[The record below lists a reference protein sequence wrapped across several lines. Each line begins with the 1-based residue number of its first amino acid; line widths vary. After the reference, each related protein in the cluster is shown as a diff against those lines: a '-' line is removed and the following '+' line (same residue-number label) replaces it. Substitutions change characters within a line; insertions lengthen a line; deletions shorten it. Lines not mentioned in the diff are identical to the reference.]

1 MPHVYIMCFSIACC
15 SLSSNMKYVA
25 HTSFFSEL
33 IWFCCTDLWQK
44 YCLSC
49 VVAAYNSKCS
59 GKIVERQHWCLA
71 AGIIV
76 RGSLSRLEW
85 CNPGLTMVLHSSRK
99 KNKNGSDK
107 KYNKR
112 NCLSYSISYHKVS
125 VIKYLKH
132 FHIQLLYSIQLLYLL
147 FSSSIFC
154 VYYVEIEQNI
164 NFTHNFVAGMMV
176 IHQGMMVKPCCCFS
190 LEKSHFV

>member
-1 MPHVYIMCFSIACC
+1 MFWKNCGKAALM
-15 SLSSNMKYVA
+15 
-25 HTSFFSEL
+25 
-33 IWFCCTDLWQK
+33 
-44 YCLSC
+44 LSC
-49 VVAAYNSKCS
+49 RDYSTGQPVQVGVV
-59 GKIVERQHWCLA
+59 Q
-71 AGIIV
+71 
-76 RGSLSRLEW
+76 SRL
-85 CNPGLTMVLHSSRK
+85 NHGITQQPK
-99 KNKNGSDK
+99 KKKNGSDK

-154 VYYVEIEQNI
+154 LYHVEIEQNI
-164 NFTHNFVAGMMV
+164 NFTQNFVAGMMV
-176 IHQGMMVKPCCCFS
+176 IHQSMMVKPCCCFS

>member
-1 MPHVYIMCFSIACC
+1 MFWKNCGKAALM
-15 SLSSNMKYVA
+15 
-25 HTSFFSEL
+25 
-33 IWFCCTDLWQK
+33 
-44 YCLSC
+44 LSC
-49 VVAAYNSKCS
+49 RDYSRGQPVQVGVV
-59 GKIVERQHWCLA
+59 Q
-71 AGIIV
+71 
-76 RGSLSRLEW
+76 SRL
-85 CNPGLTMVLHSSRK
+85 NHGITQQPK
-99 KNKNGSDK
+99 KKKNGSDK

-164 NFTHNFVAGMMV
+164 NFTQNFVAGMMV
-176 IHQGMMVKPCCCFS
+176 IHQSMMVKPCCCFS